1 MEIEAGYILYALLYL
16 CPEIGVLCVGG
27 YIEKER
33 YRTMLYL
40 ARAEPH
46 NIAVSK

>member
-1 MEIEAGYILYALLYL
+1 MPCFIYARKL
-16 CPEIGVLCVGG
+16 VVSCVGG

-40 ARAEPH
+40 AKIEPH
-46 NIAVSK
+46 ND

>member
-1 MEIEAGYILYALLYL
+1 MPCFIYALKSA
-16 CPEIGVLCVGG
+16 ISCVGG

-40 ARAEPH
+40 ARAEPE
-46 NIAVSK
+46 AVAREI